1 MGNFIAERSG
11 IVSIC
16 RELGINTIHA
26 EDGFFP
32 HYETMHVDP
41 LGFSWE
47 SSLPRMI
54 FRSTTQEQKEK
65 SKMARENWLLFNKKD
80 LPKEIKKPFVL
91 WAAQLLG
98 DKVNVW
104 DLNVKSWKEMI
115 THFRQSLPENFQLVI
130 KPHPRGDSSE
140 LLDLTREFNN
150 VVLLP
155 KSVDLKTLLSECC
168 GVAGSNSSVLLE
180 ARLMFR
186 KPTYAY
192 SRGWHTNHEELF
204 LPMRLSHGVRAIP
217 RIDYLENNERI
228 RNETL
233 DEYSDWFLANLLS
246 RQLSQ
251 SVADK
256 NPKLLKS
263 LVDKFSYKSYKEYGE
278 GIFL

>member
-91 WAAQLLG
+91 WAAQLL
-98 DKVNVW
+98 
-104 DLNVKSWKEMI
+104 
-115 THFRQSLPENFQLVI
+115 
-130 KPHPRGDSSE
+130 
-140 LLDLTREFNN
+140 
-150 VVLLP
+150 
-155 KSVDLKTLLSECC
+155 
-168 GVAGSNSSVLLE
+168 
-180 ARLMFR
+180 
-186 KPTYAY
+186 
-192 SRGWHTNHEELF
+192 
-204 LPMRLSHGVRAIP
+204 
-217 RIDYLENNERI
+217 
-228 RNETL
+228 
-233 DEYSDWFLANLLS
+233 
-246 RQLSQ
+246 
-251 SVADK
+251 
-256 NPKLLKS
+256 
-263 LVDKFSYKSYKEYGE
+263 
-278 GIFL
+278 